1 MAVILSRHIPASLA
15 EQLMTECG
23 VPFDRRTSSLKR
35 AERMALVEALTSY
48 PLPWSGNEG
57 YKKAEVTG
65 GGIKLADVDLKT
77 LESRQGRGAVSLWRD
92 ARRVRPH
99 RRPQLLLGVVHRPR
113 RRSRRRRREGATF
126 SGARRVADD
135 DLDTRRAVG
144 GPADLQRLVG
154 LHPLF
159 RSQLLRP
166 RHQNAVPRAV
176 AVAVSRHA
184 RRHAHPSRIN
194 GACSPSGWCGAI
206 ESVTGLDP
214 HVIDVAL
221 KTLALAASTAL
232 LYLFS
237 TTLVSTVGAVLAAVL
252 YLFVTAAAFS
262 SEGYAIYFT
271 NDYLAVLSWFAGALA
286 VRHRA
291 WMLAALAA
299 FAGAWAKETAVLIV
313 FLVTFEA
320 LRKRAPWGAVILCA
334 IAFAIPTATLRIMY
348 PAPLAQWAW
357 WDTFKLN
364 VPFVTWEGT
373 VIAKSLRD
381 NLKVILFLNVVWWW
395 AWRAWRR
402 TQDAYLTSLA
412 LTLACYVVLAW
423 MVVYI
428 RELRHMLPFTIF
440 VIPMAV
446 AELEAAGQRRP

>member
-1 MAVILSRHIPASLA
+1 
-15 EQLMTECG
+15 MT
-23 VPFDRRTSSLKR
+23 VP
-35 AERMALVEALTSY
+35 
-48 PLPWSGNEG
+48 
-57 YKKAEVTG
+57 KAESR
-65 GGIKLADVDLKT
+65 KLRAGL
-77 LESRQGRGAVSLWRD
+77 LAG
-92 ARRVRPH
+92 
-99 RRPQLLLGVVHRPR
+99 LLL
-113 RRSRRRRREGATF
+113 F
-126 SGARRVADD
+126 SGWSVY
-135 DLDTRRAVG
+135 TRY
-144 GPADLQRLVG
+144 ADLRNFDLVTSMS
-154 LHPLF
+154 F
-159 RSQLLRP
+159 RDLSMSQYNDTLAGVRTFPYQWRVLGFWI
-166 RHQNAVPRAV
+166 ARAGTMIAPV
-176 AVAVSRHA
+176 
-184 RRHAHPSRIN
+184 
-194 GACSPSGWCGAI
+194 
-206 ESVTGLDP
+206 DP
-214 HVIDVAL
+214 HVIDIAV
-221 KTLALAASTAL
+221 KTVSLAASAAL
-232 LYLFS
+232 LYMYS
-237 TTLVSTVGAVLAAVL
+237 TTLVSSLGAVLAAVM
-252 YLFVTAAAFS
+252 YLLVTAAAFS

-299 FAGAWAKETAVLIV
+299 LAGAWAKETAVLIV

-320 LRKRAPWGAVILCA
+320 LRKRAPWSAVILCA
-334 IAFAIPTATLRIMY
+334 IAFALPTAALRIMY

-357 WDTFKLN
+357 WDTFRLN

-381 NLKVILFLNVVWWW
+381 NLKVILFLNVLWWW

-446 AELEAAGQRRP
+446 AELEARLKPSRV

>member
-1 MAVILSRHIPASLA
+1 
-15 EQLMTECG
+15 MT
-23 VPFDRRTSSLKR
+23 TR
-35 AERMALVEALTSY
+35 A
-48 PLPWSGNEG
+48 
-57 YKKAEVTG
+57 
-65 GGIKLADVDLKT
+65 
-77 LESRQGRGAVSLWRD
+77 
-92 ARRVRPH
+92 
-99 RRPQLLLGVVHRPR
+99 
-113 RRSRRRRREGATF
+113 
-126 SGARRVADD
+126 
-135 DLDTRRAVG
+135 RAG
-144 GPADLQRLVG
+144 LLVG
-154 LHPLF
+154 LLVF
-159 RSQLLRP
+159 
-166 RHQNAVPRAV
+166 
-176 AVAVSRHA
+176 
-184 RRHAHPSRIN
+184 
-194 GACSPSGWCGAI
+194 SGWSVYTRYFDLNAFDLVTQMPFRDLSMSQYHDTLAGTRTFPYQWRVLAFWKVRAI

-214 HVIDVAL
+214 HIIDAAL

-232 LYLFS
+232 LYMFS

-291 WMLAALAA
+291 WMVAALAA
-299 FAGAWAKETAVLIV
+299 FAGAWAKETAVLIL

-320 LRKRAPWGAVILCA
+320 LRKRAPWSAVILCA
-334 IAFAIPTATLRIMY
+334 LAFAIPTAALRIMY

-364 VPFVTWEGT
+364 VPFVTWDGP

-381 NLKVILFLNVVWWW
+381 NLKVILFLNVLWWW

-446 AELEAAGQRRP
+446 AELEGPVLQSIRRERGLEAK